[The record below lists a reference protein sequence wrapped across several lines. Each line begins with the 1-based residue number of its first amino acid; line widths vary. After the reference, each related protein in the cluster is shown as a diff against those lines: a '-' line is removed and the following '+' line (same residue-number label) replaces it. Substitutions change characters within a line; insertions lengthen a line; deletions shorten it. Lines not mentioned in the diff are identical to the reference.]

1 MKRKFKP
8 THSSLS
14 RALAMLLAVLSVGAY
29 AHAFP
34 DHANPAADAN
44 LTTVPDKIQIWFNS
58 PLEPLFSHVS
68 VKDAA
73 GKIISKNDHIDQNDT
88 KLLIAELQAKGKGSY
103 HVYWNVVSVDGHRTQ
118 GDYVFTVQ

>member
-1 MKRKFKP
+1 MKRKLKSIP
-8 THSSLS
+8 SSLS
-14 RALAMLLAVLSVGAY
+14 RALAILLAVLSASAH

-34 DHANPAADAN
+34 DHANPAADAS
-44 LTTVPDKIQIWFNS
+44 LTSLPDKIQIWFNS

-88 KLLIAELQAKGKGSY
+88 KLLMAELQAKGKGSY

-118 GDYVFTVQ
+118 GDYAFTVQ